1 MSMIGETLARELG
14 ADRVA
19 DDEATL
25 AAHRTDYWILA
36 HLRARQGRLG
46 GGPACV
52 VRPQSTAEV
61 AVALRAAQRHGVPVV
76 PYGLG
81 SGVVG
86 GATPPAGALV
96 IDVGRMDQL
105 LDVNETALLARVQAG
120 MNGGAYEAAVQ
131 ARGYTTGNYPQSI
144 DRSTVGGWVATRAAG
159 QFSTRYGN
167 IEDLCLGLEAVL
179 PSGAIVRL
187 EPVPRASVGP
197 SLRELFLG
205 SEGTLGVITEVTFRL
220 HPLPERRAL
229 GSFAFPSMTA
239 ALDASRRLLR
249 VGWRPAVLR
258 AYDPLETGRHFAGA
272 APTDTAMLI
281 VVSEGPA
288 ALVEVEMAACAREA
302 AAGGATAVGTEPA
315 AHWLESRNKV
325 PPWEFFLDREM
336 LADTIEVAATW
347 DRIPRL
353 YETVVAALAGAP
365 GVVLASGHSSHGYVQ
380 GTNIYF
386 TFVMKPAD
394 FSRAE
399 EDYLEAWGRA
409 LRATMAAGG
418 TISHHHGIGRLRT
431 PWLEQELGSA
441 YLLLRDLKRALDP
454 GGLMNPG
461 VLVATGGQ
469 VTGA

>member
-1 MSMIGETLARELG
+1 MTANGTAIGKALTRELG
-14 ADRVA
+14 PDRVA
-19 DDEATL
+19 EDAATL
-25 AAHRTDYWILA
+25 AAHQTDYWILA

-46 GGPACV
+46 AGPACV

-61 AVALRAAQRHGVPVV
+61 ATALRVAQRHGVAVV
-76 PYGLG
+76 PYGSG

-96 IDVGRMDQL
+96 IDLGRMDRL
-105 LDVNETALLARVQAG
+105 LEVNETALTARVQAG
-120 MNGGAYEAAVQ
+120 MNGAAYEAAVQ

-144 DRSTVGGWVATRAAG
+144 ALSTVGGWVATRAAG

-167 IEDLCLGLEAVL
+167 IEDLCLGLEAVR
-179 PSGAIVRL
+179 PSGEIVRL

-197 SLRELFLG
+197 QLRELFLG

-220 HPLPERRAL
+220 HPLPERREIA
-229 GSFAFPSMTA
+229 SFAFPGMTA
-239 ALDASRRLLR
+239 ALDAVRRILR

-258 AYDPLETGRHFAGA
+258 AYDPLETGRHFSKW
-272 APTDTAMLI
+272 APADSAILI

-288 ALVEVEMAACAREA
+288 TLVTAEMAACADVA
-302 AAGGATAVGTEPA
+302 TAGGGSAVGTAPA
-315 AHWLESRNKV
+315 AHWLETRNTV
-325 PPWEFFLDREM
+325 PAWDFFLDREM

-353 YETVVAALAGAP
+353 YETVVAALASAP
-365 GVVLASGHSSHGYVQ
+365 GVIVASGHSSHGYVQ

-386 TFVMKPAD
+386 TFVLKPAD
-394 FSRAE
+394 FAHAE
-399 EDYLEAWGRA
+399 DDYLEAWGRA

-431 PWLEQELGSA
+431 PWLEQELRSA
-441 YLLLRDLKRALDP
+441 YPLLRDLKRALDP

-461 VLVATGGQ
+461 VLVPPA
-469 VTGA
+469 AR